1 MQSRQ
6 ALQLAKDEGL
16 DLVLVSAAANP
27 PVAKIIDYGKHK
39 YLEGKQGKDK
49 KSKQLEV
56 KGIKISP
63 RIAEHDLAFQTKK
76 AIGFI
81 EDGHKVKITCMFK
94 AREITHPELGRKKLD
109 LFAEMCVDHA
119 TVERTPTLD
128 GRLMIMVLNPK
139 PGVAAKKKDAKDKDA
154 KDPSKQAHVKPPS
167 ESKKREAPASEAAP
181 EQPVAAA
188 QEPAE
193 AATAE
198 PKEQTEQAIAK
209 PAPEPK
215 KREAKKALAP
225 ADQPVAAQEPAE
237 AATPE
242 ATADLAAE
250 KV

>member
-6 ALQLAKDEGL
+6 ALQLAKEEGL
-16 DLVLVSAAANP
+16 DLVLVSSAANP

-63 RIAEHDLAFQTKK
+63 RIAEHDLAFQVKK

-109 LFAEMCVDHA
+109 MFAEMCVEYA

-139 PGVAAKKKDAKDKDA
+139 PGVAAKKKDAKDQ
-154 KDPSKQAHVKPPS
+154 SKLTS
-167 ESKKREAPASEAAP
+167 AA
-181 EQPVAAA
+181 V
-188 QEPAE
+188 
-193 AATAE
+193 
-198 PKEQTEQAIAK
+198 
-209 PAPEPK
+209 APEPK
-215 KREAKKALAP
+215 KRAEKASEVVAE
-225 ADQPVAAQEPAE
+225 QPVATEE
-237 AATPE
+237 TTPE
-242 ATADLAAE
+242 SVTPEPVAPEPVSAEPVSAEPTADLAAE